1 MPTLGAKVGP
11 KVAPREPKGPKRSP
25 KALPGAAK
33 NHKQIDLGH
42 HLGTQGGPGGSRG
55 TPGREN
61 STKINQKNDNFQYR
75 FFEKGKH
82 FVLFS

>member
-25 KALPGAAK
+25 KASPEAPK
-33 NHKQIDLGH
+33 NLQKIDLGP
-42 HLGTQGGPGGSRG
+42 HLGAQGNPGGSRG

-61 STKINQKNDNFQYR
+61 DPKIDCKTL
-75 FFEKGKH
+75 
-82 FVLFS
+82 VLHRPEA